1 MKLREYCKAAINAAA
16 GRFGVRLV
24 SSTWGPRG
32 VPEVLRRAASR
43 GFTPQLIFDIGA
55 SNGQWTR
62 ECRRHF
68 AEARYVLADPLEG
81 NRPALLEMAR
91 SDARIQIWPGVAGAD
106 VGRIDL
112 FDHGDQSSVLSSR
125 DFPGVRRTVDV
136 TTVDQLFES
145 QGCAAPVL
153 LKADVQGYELEVLKG
168 ASRCLES
175 TEMLIL
181 ELSFRVIYADGPLA
195 DEIIAHVGARGFR
208 IYEICSYLQRPT
220 DRDLVQSDF
229 VFVHEKSGL
238 FSRQGW
244 R

>member
-1 MKLREYCKAAINAAA
+1 LNLRESCKSLINGAA
-16 GRFGVRLV
+16 GRFGVRVV

-32 VPEVLRRAASR
+32 VPEVLLRAQKR
-43 GFTPQLIFDIGA
+43 GFSPQLIFDIGA

-62 ECRRHF
+62 DCRRYF
-68 AEARYVLADPLEG
+68 ADARYVLADPLES
-81 NRPALLEMAR
+81 NRAALEQLAR
-91 SDARIQIWPGVAGAD
+91 DEAGIHIWPGVAGAE
-106 VGRIDL
+106 VGRIEL
-112 FDHGDQSSVLSSR
+112 FHHGDQSSVLASQ

-136 TTVDQLFES
+136 TTVDHLFEA
-145 QGCAAPVL
+145 QACPAPVL

-181 ELSFRVIYADGPLA
+181 ELSFRQIYADSPFA
-195 DEIIAHVGARGFR
+195 DEIIAYVGARGFR

-229 VFVHEKSGL
+229 VFVHETSAL